1 MIKAFLGALAAVLA
15 AVLVVMIA
23 GAAYAQ
29 RRYGRQAVA
38 ELS

>member
-1 MIKAFLGALAAVLA
+1 V
-15 AVLVVMIA
+15 VVVMIA

-29 RRYGRQAVA
+29 RRSGRQAVA